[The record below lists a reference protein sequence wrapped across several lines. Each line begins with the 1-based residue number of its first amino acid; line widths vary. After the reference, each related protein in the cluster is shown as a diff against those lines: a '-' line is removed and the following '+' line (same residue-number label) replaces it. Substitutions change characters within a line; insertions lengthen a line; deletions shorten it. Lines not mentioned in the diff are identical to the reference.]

1 MKEDHGGVYGYVED
15 IDDGEEA
22 HPMYSYRV
30 QPNQPNLQAIRSY
43 ASHHDLRLA

>member
-1 MKEDHGGVYGYVED
+1 MKAEHGGVYGYVED
-15 IDDGEEA
+15 DHGGQA
-22 HPMYSYRV
+22 HPIYAYRV